1 MAAGRSQVILN
12 LHVNRAAGLSSKD
25 IFGYSDPY
33 VVINIE
39 NRNIGVPWEPSSRSI
54 KTKTCKKTLDP
65 VWNEHFTLKFDPVEE
80 FVVLDVFDENRITR
94 DDFLGRVIL
103 TQEYLATVESRRT
116 VHCLLQK
123 RSERSNVSGTILLEI
138 DFSNPG
144 SVISNN
150 EEQDHEEDERF
161 KRMFYQIIEKDN
173 LHGQLSVISSGG
185 SERLRVRQGGR
196 RQVRIKLHRE
206 RNELVLPYTTD
217 YQILRKL
224 ILEFFFD
231 SENII
236 EGNFQEAFKG
246 ALEKA
251 FLERVMIIRLK
262 EKLNIQRRSELR
274 QIELK
279 LECETGG
286 VHCEIRYISKYRTL
300 ILPTTAW
307 QSDPVSTSLENQ
319 IEQIF
324 ADLKDWSMEGISEQW
339 TEDYWASVD
348 QESEHQLS
356 ITRGQFGEEGPTLP
370 PGWEWRRD
378 QNGRIL
384 YIDHNNQRTTFN
396 RPQVASA
403 PEPEALPD
411 MNMGKASFR
420 RVISH
425 EDESQWV
432 PQSNSQAIMSQL
444 SLDLAVLPDGW
455 EEKVLPNGKIFYVDH
470 NSKIT
475 TWEDPRFSMTGIG

>member
-1 MAAGRSQVILN
+1 MGSKERVNMAAGHSQVILN
-12 LHVNRAAGLSSKD
+12 LHVHRASSLSQKD

-39 NRNIGVPWEPSSRSI
+39 NKNIGVPWEPSSRSV
-54 KTKTCKKTLDP
+54 KTKTCKKTLNP
-65 VWNEHFTLKFDPVEE
+65 VWNEHFTLNFDPVEE

-116 VHCLLQK
+116 VNCLLEK
-123 RSERSNVSGTILLEI
+123 RSERSNVSGTILLGI

-150 EEQDHEEDERF
+150 EEQDHAEDERF

-173 LHGQLSVISSGG
+173 LNAQLSVIASGG

-196 RQVRIKLHRE
+196 RQVRVKMHRE

-246 ALEKA
+246 ALEKV
-251 FLERVMIIRLK
+251 FEDQVMVLSLK

-274 QIELK
+274 KIELK

-286 VHCEIRYISKYRTL
+286 VQCEIRYISKYRTL
-300 ILPTTAW
+300 ILPATAW
-307 QSDPVSTSLENQ
+307 LSDPVVTSLENQ

-324 ADLKDWSMEGISEQW
+324 TDLKHWTREGISE
-339 TEDYWASVD
+339 DSWASVD
-348 QESEHQLS
+348 QEDEHQLS
-356 ITRGQFGEEGPTLP
+356 ITRGQFGEEGPALP

-384 YIDHNNQRTTFN
+384 YVDHNNQVTTFN

-403 PEPEALPD
+403 PELEALPD
-411 MNMGKASFR
+411 MEMRRTSFR

-432 PQSNSQAIMSQL
+432 PQSNSSNSQGIMSQL
-444 SLDLAVLPDGW
+444 SQDIAVLPEGW
-455 EEKVLPNGKIFYVDH
+455 EEKILPNGKIFYVDH
-470 NSKIT
+470 N
-475 TWEDPRFSMTGIG
+475 